1 MKKNFKYLTLK
12 EVEGVGSTHD
22 SYLKRSVKERVK
34 ALDLVIDVSDLASF
48 IGGVKIVSPPIR
60 CDWAVEKEFFPGI
73 RAIFIYSSPDE
84 EFDSQLQVLFCG
96 ETLRELK
103 GEDLAILSIATL
115 NHMLRYVRKMYSD
128 KDLPPM
134 CRMV

>member
-1 MKKNFKYLTLK
+1 MKKNYKYLTLK

-34 ALDLVIDVSDLASF
+34 ALDLVIDALDLASF
-48 IGGVKIVSPPIR
+48 IGGAKVDSPPIR
-60 CDWAVEKEFFPGI
+60 CDWAVEKEFFPGVS
-73 RAIFIYSSPDE
+73 AIFIYSSADE
-84 EFDSQLQVLFCG
+84 EFDSQLQILFYG
-96 ETLRELK
+96 EALKEIK
-103 GEDLAILSIATL
+103 GEDLATLSIATL

-128 KDLPPM
+128 KNLPPM